1 VMPCVVKIIIQFAK
15 EIKLIKIF
23 ARLFVKAVQEKKFI
37 LVKTNP
43 ISLKENLKQLNNAVV
58 LLIINQFVEMM
69 EDYTITIVI
78 WLAMDVLP
86 IVNKEYVEGDFQEDL
101 FPKILILEVSVM
113 VNLSLDIKDFLLKI
127 QTL

>member
-1 VMPCVVKIIIQFAK
+1 MPCVVKIIIQFAK

-78 WLAMDVLP
+78 
-86 IVNKEYVEGDFQEDL
+86 
-101 FPKILILEVSVM
+101 
-113 VNLSLDIKDFLLKI
+113 
-127 QTL
+127 